1 MEIDIKLNKK
11 QSIAYQYLIDNDT
24 TEVLY
29 GGGVFGGKT
38 YLLSIW
44 VISQCLQYDGVKY
57 LVGRT
62 RLTAL
67 KLTTLATILQVLSS
81 MGLKTDEHYKYNA
94 QSNIITFLHNDSQ
107 IILKDLEQR
116 PSDPDFD
123 SLGSLEITGA
133 AVDESSQITRKV
145 YDVLKSRIRYKLKEH
160 NLKPKLLLTTNP
172 SIGWLKTEF
181 YTPYK
186 EGTLPTHKKFVQS
199 LATDNPYL
207 TDDYLKNLR
216 TLPERQRKR
225 LLEGDWSYDDSSD
238 NLFGFDDII
247 QSFNKHQPNPNDK
260 IYASLDVAR
269 FGTDQSVL
277 VIWKGLTIM
286 EITLYSKLD
295 TNQLYEKI
303 KERMTWYNIHP
314 KQMVV
319 DSDGIGGGITDLL
332 HAVPFVNNSRPL
344 NGENYNNLKSQCY
357 VTLSQKMKDISINID
372 NIDIKDRLT
381 SELLLIKLKDVEKDN
396 KVSVIPKEEMIK
408 ISGKSPDI
416 ADAIMMGM
424 YFHLKN
430 KKTTGRYSI
439 SIL

>member
-1 MEIDIKLNKK
+1 MEINIELNKK
-11 QSIAYQYLIDNDT
+11 QSIAYQYLIDDKT

-38 YLLSIW
+38 YLLAVW
-44 VISQCLQYDGVKY
+44 VITQCLQYSGVKY

-62 RLTAL
+62 RLTSL
-67 KLTTLATILQVLSS
+67 KLTTLATILQVLSD
-81 MGLKTDEHYKYNA
+81 MGLKSDEHYKYNA
-94 QSNIITFLHNDSQ
+94 QSNIITFTDNKSQ

-172 SIGWLKTEF
+172 SVGWLKSEF
-181 YTPYK
+181 YTPFV
-186 EGTLPTHKKFVQS
+186 EGTLEPHKQFVQS

-216 TLPERQRKR
+216 TLPERTKKR
-225 LLEGDWSYDDSSD
+225 LLEGDWSYDESSD
-238 NLFGFDDII
+238 NLFHFDDII
-247 QSFNKHQPNPNDK
+247 KVFNKKEPNKDDK

-269 FGTDQSVL
+269 FGKDQSVL

-286 EITLYSKLD
+286 EIQLYSKLD
-295 TNQLYEKI
+295 TNQLYDRI

-314 KQMVV
+314 KQIIV
-319 DSDGIGGGITDLL
+319 DSDGVGGGVTDLL
-332 HAVPFVNNSRPL
+332 HAVPFVNNSKPL
-344 NGENYNNLKSQCY
+344 NNENYNNLKSQCY
-357 VTLSQKMKDISINID
+357 VTLSQKFDEVSINID
-372 NIDIKDRLT
+372 DIDIKDRLT
-381 SELLLIKLKDVEKDN
+381 SELLLVKLKDTEKDG
-396 KVSVIPKEEMIK
+396 KVSIIPKEEMIK

-416 ADAIMMGM
+416 ADAIAMGM
-424 YFHLKN
+424 YFNLKQN
-430 KKTTGRYSI
+430 KT
-439 SIL
+439 